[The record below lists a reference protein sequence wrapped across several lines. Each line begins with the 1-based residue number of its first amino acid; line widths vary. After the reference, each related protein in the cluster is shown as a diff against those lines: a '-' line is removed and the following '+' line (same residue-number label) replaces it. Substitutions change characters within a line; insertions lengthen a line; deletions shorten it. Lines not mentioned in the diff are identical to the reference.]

1 MRQLLRDYF
10 AYGLVSAVAFG
21 VDFGLLVLLTRHWH
35 LYYVLANT
43 ISFISGATVAYL
55 LSVRFVFHYH
65 RLRNRASEFTSFVLL
80 GVIGFIVNQLVLAA
94 LKNLPGSTLELAKI
108 GAAGCTLTI
117 NFLLRRQFLFAPKS
131 STPSPQEPV
140 R

>member
-21 VDFGLLVLLTRHWH
+21 VDFGLLMLLTRQLH
-35 LYYVLANT
+35 LHYVIANT
-43 ISFISGATVAYL
+43 VSFISGATVAYL

-65 RLRNRASEFTSFVLL
+65 RLTNRRSEFASFVLL
-80 GVIGFIVNQLVLAA
+80 GVVGYLVNSLVLAG
-94 LKNLPGSTLELAKI
+94 LNNLPGSTLELAKI
-108 GAAGCTLTI
+108 GAAGCTLTL
-117 NFLLRRQFLFAPKS
+117 NFVLRRQFLFAPKPG
-131 STPSPQEPV
+131 TPPPQESV

>member
-1 MRQLLRDYF
+1 MRQLLREYF

-21 VDFGLLVLLTRHWH
+21 IDFGLLMLLSKQLH
-35 LYYVLANT
+35 LQIIIANT

-80 GVIGFIVNQLVLAA
+80 GIVGYVVNSVVLAT
-94 LKNLPGSTLELAKI
+94 LNNLPGATLQLAKI

-117 NFLLRRQFLFAPKS
+117 NFVLRRQFLFAPKHG
-131 STPSPQEPV
+131 TPPPQEPV
-140 R
+140 G